1 MQKLALYV
9 LIVLALGSAIGAAQT
24 APPPAPAAQPAPPPQ
39 PTLAPLTDNQRLRLD
54 NIALKL
60 GNLQLQA
67 QAQFDKG
74 TAPLNAERAALIAE
88 IVKANPGYVWQD
100 APSPGLVPDPAAK
113 KVEAPVVPA
122 PKK

>member
-24 APPPAPAAQPAPPPQ
+24 APPPPAPAAQPAPPPQ
-39 PTLAPLTDNQRLRLD
+39 PTLAPLTELQRTKLD

-60 GNLQLQA
+60 GIAQMQA
-67 QAQFDKG
+67 QKQYDQVTG
-74 TAPLNAERAALIAE
+74 PLNAERAALIAE
-88 IVKANPGYVWQD
+88 IVKANPGYVWQEG
-100 APSPGLVPDPAAK
+100 PQPGLVPDPAAK
-113 KVEAPVVPA
+113 NVPAPA

>member
-9 LIVLALGSAIGAAQT
+9 LIVLALGSVIGAAQT
-24 APPPAPAAQPAPPPQ
+24 APPPAPAAQPAPPQ

-54 NIALKL
+54 NIALKF

-74 TAPLNAERAALIAE
+74 AAPLNAERAALIAE

-100 APSPGLVPDPAAK
+100 VPQPGLIPDPAAK